1 LEAKDEANN
10 QMSATLMEKVK
21 TLKEQ
26 NEQLKA
32 QSVVEQQVF

>member
-1 LEAKDEANN
+1 
-10 QMSATLMEKVK
+10 MSATLMEKVK